1 MIGHM
6 EKSTAWGTGLEQ
18 MNLWFLT
25 YTLRARLKAFEQ
37 EIRRSLLT
45 ASERMLYYAEFNVDG
60 LLRADSAGRAALM
73 ASYATNGLRTRNE
86 LRALDNQGPL
96 DGGDVLTVNANMV
109 PLTDI
114 SHAVAAAAKPSPGSG
129 VNDNVAA

>member
-1 MIGHM
+1 M

-25 YTLRARLKAFEQ
+25 YCLRPYLEAVEQ
-37 EIRRSLLT
+37 EIRRSLLRPAEKLT
-45 ASERMLYYAEFNVDG
+45 FYAEFNVEG
-60 LLRADSAGRAALM
+60 LMRADSAGRAALL
-73 ASYATNGLRTRNE
+73 ASYVDHGLRTRNE
-86 LRALDNQGPL
+86 VRALDNQGPL
-96 DGGDVLTVNANMV
+96 EGGDVLTVNSTQV

-114 SHAVAAAAKPSPGSG
+114 SHAVAAAQAAPVPG